1 MGLRLIW
8 QPEKFPLP
16 ENKRVKKVTA
26 SYGTVA
32 VITGNRKMVYFWFV
46 LEDNYIYSKNPFV
59 GNAEED
65 YKTGLFVADNS
76 IFKWGDIID
85 IGGSYRNRFAIV
97 KN

>member
-32 VITGNRKMVYFWFV
+32 VITGNRKMVYF
-46 LEDNYIYSKNPFV
+46 
-59 GNAEED
+59 
-65 YKTGLFVADNS
+65 
-76 IFKWGDIID
+76 
-85 IGGSYRNRFAIV
+85 
-97 KN
+97 